1 MSLTVQNK
9 YSFDYTMDYLNNNRG
24 LQAVDNDSIWDSQVQ
39 APKAK
44 TETNPVKK
52 DVKLNQKQETTKNAF
67 KSDLEAF
74 KAAGVSVSWEGNV
87 CKLNHNGKTATITLN
102 NAGEPEFAGDMEY
115 MQNYLEQASPGE
127 KEAYQ
132 KYENFVKAFQD
143 KGYEL
148 ADQKIKKI
156 KINGKET
163 SVVECTFKSSSG
175 ETSVAYLDN
184 NGNQVKPD

>member
-9 YSFDYTMDYLNNNRG
+9 YSFGYTMEYLNNNKG
-24 LQAVDNDSIWDSQVQ
+24 LLPVENDSIWDSNVAASKDKVVTKPTQNIPETQ
-39 APKAK
+39 AQKDAKAG
-44 TETNPVKK
+44 
-52 DVKLNQKQETTKNAF
+52 LQ
-67 KSDLEAF
+67 SDLDSF
-74 KAAGVSVSWEGNV
+74 KAAGVSVTWSGNT
-87 CKLNHNGKTATITLN
+87 CTLSHNGKTATITLN
-102 NAGEPEFAGDMEY
+102 AAGEPEFAGDMEY

-127 KEAYQ
+127 KEASQ
-132 KYENFVKAFQD
+132 KYENFVKGFQD

-184 NGNQVKPD
+184 DGNQVKPD